1 MQFVNRHQATR
12 RRRAGMVRRGACDL
26 LLLDW
31 IPTGL
36 IWSDEPG
43 DGKSKRRPLPAAPEL
58 RDARLNTRHV
68 GQGKRV
74 GPTLCHIP
82 LD

>member
-1 MQFVNRHQATR
+1 
-12 RRRAGMVRRGACDL
+12 MVRRGACDL

-43 DGKSKRRPLPAAPEL
+43 NGKSKRRPLPAAPE
-58 RDARLNTRHV
+58 RREARFDIRHV
-68 GQGKRV
+68 GHGKRV
-74 GPTLCHIP
+74 GHTL
-82 LD
+82 